1 MKFQNMLTNMF
12 TERENKKEIF
22 APCIG
27 EVVEAPPNL
36 IISIW
41 GGDVILNNRKLYMN
55 DRLFDDYTRE
65 FKLNGKIGKIKI
77 DATTATGESGP
88 GPHTHAHK
96 TIEGSGEYES
106 TGIIVNT
113 CTLAKG
119 DLVKVTPV
127 EDGQKWIVDFKIR
140 KLVK

>member
-1 MKFQNMLTNMF
+1 MKFQNQLTGMF
-12 TERENKKEIF
+12 TARENKKEIF

-27 EVVEAPPNL
+27 EVIEAPPNL
-36 IISIW
+36 VISIW
-41 GGDVILNNRKLYMN
+41 GGDVILNSRKLYMN

-65 FKLNGKIGKIKI
+65 FSLKGKISKIKI
-77 DATTATGESGP
+77 DATTNTGESGP
-88 GPHTHAHK
+88 GPHKHTHGA
-96 TIEGSGEYES
+96 IEGSGEYES
-106 TGIIVNT
+106 QGTIVNT
-113 CTLAKG
+113 CTLVKG

>member
-1 MKFQNMLTNMF
+1 MKYTNRLTGMF
-12 TERENKKEIF
+12 KERENKEEIYS
-22 APCIG
+22 PCIG
-27 EVVEAPPNL
+27 EVIQAPPNL

-41 GGDVILNNRKLYMN
+41 GGDVILNAKKLYMN

-65 FKLNGKIGKIKI
+65 YKLSGTIDTIKI
-77 DATTATGESGP
+77 NANTSTSEAGP
-88 GPHTHAHK
+88 GPHKHLHN
-96 TIEGSGEYES
+96 TIEGSGDYEAHG
-106 TGIIVNT
+106 TIINT
-113 CTLAKG
+113 CTLKKG